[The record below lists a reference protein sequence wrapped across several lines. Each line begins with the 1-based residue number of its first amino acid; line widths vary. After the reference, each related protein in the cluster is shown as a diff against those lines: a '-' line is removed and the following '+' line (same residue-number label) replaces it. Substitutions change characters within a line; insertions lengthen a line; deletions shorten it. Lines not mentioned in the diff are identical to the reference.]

1 MINIAIFA
9 SHNGSSLDAI
19 YSAIKNK
26 KLNCNIALVISNNT
40 NAVALQKA
48 ALYNIELA
56 LVNSKNSTNPDE
68 KIHELLKQ
76 YHCTHI
82 FLSGYMKKL
91 SPLLTQEFTVINSH
105 PSLLPK
111 FGGSGMYGHYV
122 HEAVIDAGEG
132 LSGVTVHEVNEEY
145 DSGKIIL
152 QKSLI
157 LTKNETALSLESK
170 IKELEKSTIIEAL
183 VKVLKLS

>member
-9 SHNGSSLDAI
+9 SHNGSGLDTIYNAI
-19 YSAIKNK
+19 QNA

-40 NAVALQKA
+40 NALALQNAENYK
-48 ALYNIELA
+48 LNHV
-56 LVNSKNSTNPDE
+56 LVNSKNSDNPDE
-68 KIHELLKQ
+68 KIYELLKT
-76 YHCTHI
+76 YNCTHI

-91 SPLLTQEFTVINSH
+91 SVKLTQEFKVINSH

-122 HEAVIDAGEG
+122 HEAVINTGESI
-132 LSGVTVHEVNEEY
+132 SGVTIHEVNEEY

-152 QKSLI
+152 QKSLTLDI
-157 LTKNETALSLESK
+157 NETAISLESK
-170 IKELEKSTIIEAL
+170 IKELEKSAITEAL